1 MGEIPNH
8 EKKIAM
14 AMFVCK
20 LVVYFAFTLINGAQ
34 VFHEG
39 KEKLINK
46 NMLNT
51 KFFVFLCMTLFCATR
66 VVFSALFIANP
77 DNWQVGTVFYFF
89 FSWGIWFVFVSWSF
103 LGSLWLQLLYQF
115 FISKEIRTRSTKKIY
130 IFSFS
135 IVTIYFC
142 WQVPIS
148 ILFLMDDTLAILEAI
163 GMLVFLA
170 IFFASQIIF
179 GSILVKRMKLSSKT
193 SKYQES
199 YKQMIYKSKLLV
211 YTIIICIVVVLAQDI
226 VINFFE
232 PRDPEPYRDMIISNF
247 LTGICDTSQMIVI
260 MYVLGN
266 SFWDYIFLRAIKK
279 IRKDDSSD
287 FTKET
292 KSNSK
297 ISKNLSNKLEKLSNN
312 TTDSNNCNIEKG
324 DSIIS
329 KEGDI

>member
-1 MGEIPNH
+1 MGEIPDH
-8 EKKIAM
+8 EKKLAM

-20 LVVYFAFTLINGAQ
+20 LIVYFAFTLMNGAQ
-34 VFHEG
+34 VYHEG
-39 KEKLINK
+39 VGGKLIKK

-66 VVFSALFIANP
+66 VVFSALFIAYP
-77 DNWQVGTVFYFF
+77 DDWQVGTVFYFF

-130 IFSFS
+130 ICSFL

-148 ILFLMDDTLAILEAI
+148 ILFLMDSSLAILEAI
-163 GMLVFLA
+163 GMLAFLA
-170 IFFASQIIF
+170 VFFVSQIIF
-179 GSILVKRMKLSSKT
+179 GSVLVKRMKESSKT

-211 YTIIICIVVVLAQDI
+211 YTVVICIIIVLAQDI

-247 LTGICDTSQMIVI
+247 LTGVCDTSQMIVI
-260 MYVLGN
+260 MYCLGN
-266 SFWDYIFLRAIKK
+266 SFWDYIFFRATRK
-279 IRKDDSSD
+279 IR
-287 FTKET
+287 
-292 KSNSK
+292 SNSSEVTNDTK
-297 ISKNLSNKLEKLSNN
+297 GSSNKNLSGKLEKISTNNDSSN
-312 TTDSNNCNIEKG
+312 TEQG
-324 DSIIS
+324 DSIITN
-329 KEGDI
+329 EENV

>member
-1 MGEIPNH
+1 MSEIPDH
-8 EKKIAM
+8 EKKLAM
-14 AMFVCK
+14 AMFICK
-20 LVVYFAFTLINGAQ
+20 LVVYFAFTLMNGAQ
-34 VFHEG
+34 VYHEAR
-39 KEKLINK
+39 EKLFKK

-66 VVFSALFIANP
+66 VVFSALFIAYP

-130 IFSFS
+130 IFSFL

-148 ILFLMDDTLAILEAI
+148 ILFLMDSSLAILEAI
-163 GMLVFLA
+163 GMLIFLA
-170 IFFASQIIF
+170 VFFASQIIF
-179 GSILVKRMKLSSKT
+179 GSVLVKRMKESSKT

-211 YTIIICIVVVLAQDI
+211 YTVVICIIVVLAQDI

-260 MYVLGN
+260 MYVLGS
-266 SFWDYIFLRAIKK
+266 SFWDYIFFRATRK
-279 IRKDDSSD
+279 IRNNNSSEV
-287 FTKET
+287 TNET
-292 KSNSK
+292 KGSSKNSK
-297 ISKNLSNKLEKLSNN
+297 NISSKLEKLSTNI
-312 TTDSNNCNIEKG
+312 DSSNSNIEKNE
-324 DSIIS
+324 SIITN
-329 KEGDI
+329 EGDV